1 MKKNRPCYRVAAI
14 HGVLFLLAAPSLRA
28 EDAGSGGYVSR
39 KEYEELKQEML
50 ALKKEL
56 AAIKKEKA
64 TAAANP
70 ATLPAASPA
79 PAAEA
84 PFKQPVTATSSIE
97 DLILGTTKFH
107 IAGYAESTFEAQNH
121 SISSFEASFNP
132 IFLWELSP
140 KLLFESQI
148 ELSLG
153 EGGTDVELEF
163 AQMTYLL
170 NDYIT
175 LGVGEFLAPNNVF
188 VERFQ
193 ALWINKLP
201 DRPLAVYDGI
211 MPEKIIGAE
220 IRGGIPLGPLRSNYA
235 FYVSNGPRLITDD
248 PSAAGMLDWGNFA
261 DNNDDKAFG
270 CRVGLF
276 VPVLG
281 TEAGYGF
288 ETAKPGDQGT
298 PFARVRSLLQSVDFN
313 FNRDCDFLR
322 GAIDLHAQYAWTHV
336 GHVVFD
342 PTGALGFGPLSFSNK
357 RDGGYVQV
365 AYRPTKVDVDFL
377 RNFEGIF
384 RWDHINH
391 APGGPGALDED
402 RWTIGLDYWV
412 GPSTAVKLAYEW
424 TDLHG
429 QPNANAVLVQAVM
442 GF

>member
-1 MKKNRPCYRVAAI
+1 MKKHHLYFHAAFLSSA
-14 HGVLFLLAAPSLRA
+14 LFLIATPNARGQDAAS
-28 EDAGSGGYVSR
+28 SGYVSR

-56 AAIKKEKA
+56 ATIKKEKA
-64 TAAANP
+64 TTAAKP
-70 ATLPAASPA
+70 APSPAASPA
-79 PAAEA
+79 PPAEA
-84 PFKQPVTATSSIE
+84 PFKQPVSATSSIE

-132 IFLWELSP
+132 IFLWELTP
-140 KLLFESQI
+140 KLLFEGQV
-148 ELSLG
+148 EFKLAD
-153 EGGTDVELEF
+153 GGTDVEMEF

-175 LGVGEFLAPNNVF
+175 LGVGEFLAPSNVF

-211 MPEKIIGAE
+211 LPEKMVGAE
-220 IRGGIPLGPLRSNYA
+220 VRGGFPIGPTRANYA
-235 FYVSNGPRLITDD
+235 FYVSNGPKLITDD
-248 PSAAGMLDWGNFA
+248 PSAAGMLSWDNFS
-261 DNNDDKAFG
+261 DNNDDKAVG
-270 CRVGLF
+270 GRVGLF
-276 VPVLG
+276 LPVAG
-281 TEAGYGF
+281 VEVGYGF

-298 PFARVRSLLQSVDFN
+298 PFAHVRSWLQSVDFN
-313 FNRDCDFLR
+313 MTRDCDLLKGR
-322 GAIDLHAQYAWTHV
+322 IDLHAQYAWTHV
-336 GHVVFD
+336 GHVIFD
-342 PTGALGFGPLSFSNK
+342 PNGSLAFGPLSFSNK
-357 RDGGYVQV
+357 RDGGYAQV

-384 RWDHINH
+384 RWDHINQ
-391 APGGPGALDED
+391 APKGPGALDED
-402 RWTIGLDYWV
+402 RYTLGIDYWV
-412 GPSTAVKLAYEW
+412 GPSTALKLAYEW

-429 QPNANAVLVQAVM
+429 QPNANAVVVQAVM